1 MFLANDQIK
10 ALCHEGDD
18 SLISGNTFDAGNVQQ
33 ASYDL
38 RLGAESYIVGS
49 DAPIFLSIAK
59 QEYLTIAPGQFALL
73 TCHELLCLPPNILG
87 FISLRNHYK
96 MQGLVNISGFHV
108 DPTHKGKLVFAVN
121 NVGPSDVRLRLLEP
135 TFAMF
140 FARVEGATGQPRD
153 PFPERLPLQYVQNL
167 GGSSVTLSKLQKEL
181 EDLKTKVLMYAPLG
195 IALLIAL
202 LLNLLK
208 K

>member
-1 MFLANDQIK
+1 MFLSNEYIK
-10 ALCHEGDD
+10 ELCQGGTD
-18 SLISGNTFDAGNVQQ
+18 SLISEDTYAADNVQQ

-49 DAPIFLSIAK
+49 DTPIFLSEER

-73 TCHELLCLPPNILG
+73 TCHEILCMPEDLLGL
-87 FISLRNHYK
+87 ISLRNHYK

-108 DPTHKGKLVFAVN
+108 DPTHKGRLVFAVN
-121 NVGPSDVRLRLLEP
+121 NVGPSDVRLRLLER
-135 TFAMF
+135 TFTIF
-140 FARVEGATGQPRD
+140 FARVHGSVAKHRGT
-153 PFPERLPLQYVQNL
+153 FPDRLPLQYVQNL

-181 EDLKTKVLMYAPLG
+181 DDLKTKVLMYAPLG

-202 LLNLLK
+202 LLNLLRK
-208 K
+208 